1 MRSTVLIVIDVQ
13 TGLFTEP
20 GYPVYQKDSILRN
33 INALIAKARSADVPV
48 FFVQHTESEGP
59 LQLNTPGWKIH
70 SALDVRD
77 SDVRF
82 IKTSPDSFYKT
93 PLESL
98 LKDRGITDLVLCGL
112 QTEYCVDT
120 TTRSAF
126 SHGYRTFLVSDAHST
141 YDNDLLKASQIVAHH
156 NGILRSFADLKTTQD
171 IQFK

>member
-1 MRSTVLIVIDVQ
+1 MRSTALIVIDVQ

-20 GYPVYQKDSILRN
+20 GYPVYQEDSVLKN
-33 INALIAKARSADVPV
+33 INALIAKARIADVPV

-59 LQLNTPGWKIH
+59 LQLNTPGWQIH

-82 IKTSPDSFYKT
+82 IKTTPDSFFRT
-93 PLESL
+93 PLETL
-98 LKDRGITDLVLCGL
+98 LKERKITDLVLCGL

-120 TTRSAF
+120 TARSAF
-126 SHGYRTFLVSDAHST
+126 AHGYRTVLVSDAHST
-141 YDNDLLKASQIVAHH
+141 YDTGLLKASQIVAHH
-156 NGILRSFADLKTTQD
+156 NGILRSFADLKTTPD